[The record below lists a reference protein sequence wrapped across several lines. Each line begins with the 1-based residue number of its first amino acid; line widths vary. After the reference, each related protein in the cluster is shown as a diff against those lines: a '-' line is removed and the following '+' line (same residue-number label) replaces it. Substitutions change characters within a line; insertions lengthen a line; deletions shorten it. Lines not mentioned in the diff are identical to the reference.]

1 MMKRLIMDGT
11 GREMSVTFTNFR
23 STNALNQNAKF
34 ENCGVAYCTVWTV
47 LSIALYGPS
56 ERISKMT
63 NGKMNSRQKILAAA
77 AELAGEVGPG
87 HLSLDAVAQRAGVSK
102 GGLLYNFPSKAKLL
116 EALVEQHLSEF
127 NTALEAKEKQW
138 EGRPNSLGSAYLELF
153 VTDLE
158 QRQPPPSGL
167 LAAMAED
174 PGFLMPIK
182 RFNRT
187 LLDRLK
193 AGSKNENSALILFLA
208 LEGMRSQRLFDVDIL
223 STAERDA
230 VIASLGAALEKGD

>member
-1 MMKRLIMDGT
+1 
-11 GREMSVTFTNFR
+11 
-23 STNALNQNAKF
+23 
-34 ENCGVAYCTVWTV
+34 
-47 LSIALYGPS
+47 
-56 ERISKMT
+56 MT

-77 AELAGEVGPG
+77 EELAWEVGPG

-102 GGLLYNFPSKAKLL
+102 GGLLYNFPNKARLL

-127 NTALEAKEKQW
+127 EVALNEKEKLHEEQ
-138 EGRPNSLGSAYLELF
+138 PNSTGRAYLELF

-158 QRQPPPSGL
+158 QRQPPPSGV

-174 PGFLMPIK
+174 PSFLVPVK

-193 AGSKNENSALILFLA
+193 ASAKNANAALILFLA
-208 LEGMRSQRLFDVDIL
+208 LEGMRSLRLFDVDVL
-223 STAERDA
+223 SLAERDA
-230 VIASLGAALEKGD
+230 VIASLEAILENDA

>member
-1 MMKRLIMDGT
+1 
-11 GREMSVTFTNFR
+11 
-23 STNALNQNAKF
+23 
-34 ENCGVAYCTVWTV
+34 
-47 LSIALYGPS
+47 
-56 ERISKMT
+56 MT

-127 NTALEAKEKQW
+127 NAALEAKEKQW
-138 EGRPNSLGSAYLELF
+138 EGRPNSLGAAYLELF

-174 PGFLMPIK
+174 PGFLTPIK

-193 AGSKNENSALILFLA
+193 ASSRNEANALILFLA
-208 LEGMRSQRLFDVDIL
+208 LEGMRSLRLFDIDVL
-223 STAERDA
+223 SPVEQDA
-230 VIASLGAALEKGD
+230 VIASLGATLEKGD